1 LGRTWQGSTIQF
13 DFNLPQRFGVGYT
26 DRDNSEKKVIMIHRA
41 LLGAMERFIGGLIEF
56 YGGAFPL
63 WLAPVQV
70 VVMPLTDSE
79 RGYGEEVVKRL
90 LGEGIRAELDDRNEK
105 IGHKIREAELQ
116 KVPYMLILGKRE
128 VQGGKVAVRQ
138 RGKGDLGQFDLS
150 SFLGRLQEEIG
161 QKKIW

>member
-1 LGRTWQGSTIQF
+1 
-13 DFNLPQRFGVGYT
+13 
-26 DRDNSEKKVIMIHRA
+26 MIHRA

-70 VVMPLTDSE
+70 VIMPITDSE
-79 RGYGEEVVKRL
+79 RDYGELILKRL
-90 LGEGIRAELDDRNEK
+90 FEEGIRVELDDRNEK

-128 VQGGKVAVRQ
+128 TQGGTVAVRQ
-138 RGKGDLGQFDLS
+138 RRKGDLGQLVLD
-150 SFLGRLQEEIG
+150 SFCGRLKEEIE
-161 QKKIW
+161 QKQIW